1 MPGVI
6 ESLDIIS
13 KTIDSL
19 MEFLASDETLAKDFE
34 QYLETNKIEVNS
46 QNEFNNIVIQYLL
59 DMKMQDGL
67 KVLEYYRRNNPA
79 QDEIIKALENS
90 FCGVFRIN
98 KILSNAFDVK
108 CLTSNVDLT
117 IIPMVKMEHLKTI
130 GKYDYIEARILE
142 LDNTLYILEIY
153 DVISEFNTYKALSEG
168 IKNLIQNPKSEYFKN
183 EIQKEKLEKS
193 VSEYYDKILE

>member
-79 QDEIIKALENS
+79 QDEIIKALLS
-90 FCGVFRIN
+90 F
-98 KILSNAFDVK
+98 
-108 CLTSNVDLT
+108 
-117 IIPMVKMEHLKTI
+117 
-130 GKYDYIEARILE
+130 
-142 LDNTLYILEIY
+142 
-153 DVISEFNTYKALSEG
+153 
-168 IKNLIQNPKSEYFKN
+168 
-183 EIQKEKLEKS
+183 
-193 VSEYYDKILE
+193 